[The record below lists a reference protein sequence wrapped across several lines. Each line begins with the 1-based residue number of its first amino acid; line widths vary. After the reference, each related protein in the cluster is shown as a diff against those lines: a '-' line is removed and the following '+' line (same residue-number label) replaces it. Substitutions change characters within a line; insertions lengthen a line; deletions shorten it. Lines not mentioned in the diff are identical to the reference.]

1 MTQALDPDPHSIS
14 KRVIREIAAHK
25 GVDETEIEPLYVSL
39 DPEALDRLVSPPHRD
54 PPAVAVSFE
63 HANHHVFIDQTGN
76 VTVQEQ

>member
-1 MTQALDPDPHSIS
+1 MTQALDSKSHSIS
-14 KRVIREIAAHK
+14 ERVIREIAADK

-39 DPEALDRLVSPPHRD
+39 DPEALDMLVDPPHRD

-63 HANHHVFIDQTGN
+63 HADRYVFVDQAGN